1 MCLILLSFTEFTIQG
16 NSIIK
21 SGIHFLWLIHIAL
34 FSFVSVPELDV
45 NFFLAQ

>member
-1 MCLILLSFTEFTIQG
+1 MCVILLSFTEFTIQG

-21 SGIHFLWLIHIAL
+21 SGIHFLWLIRITL